1 MAGTV
6 TLSAGVRSNLLALQ
20 NTAALV
26 SQTQN
31 RLATGKKVNSALD
44 NPTNFFTA
52 SSLSARSSELSALLD
67 QMTNGINTIQAAN
80 NGLTSITNIIQSMQA
95 TVTQARQDSSWQS
108 QSYSFNTS
116 AFSNAGGMKSLTFS
130 GGAVSG
136 NVTVNLNDNE
146 TITGAGGFTGAN
158 NAQGVATSGTS
169 GSFTIQAADI
179 NGGNA
184 VTVNVNAS
192 DTEADV
198 IKAIN
203 TAVGLPGFAV
213 DNGGQINLVDT
224 AGAAITVGTS
234 AAATAVGFAAGN
246 LTSTATAGTVETTDG
261 IVAAINSNASL
272 SGKVKA
278 TNDNGKLQITNLST
292 STLTV
297 GGISGTTIDG
307 SASSATIGGNTVRT
321 NLVTTFNQ
329 LRDQLDKTAFDS
341 SYNGN
346 NLLTG
351 DALKLVF
358 NEGGT
363 STLTIQSTSA
373 TGINNTQLGIGS
385 ATIQGFQDN
394 SLLDNLANTLHN
406 ALNTVASQASAF
418 GSNLSIVQNRQDFT
432 NAMINTLTTGADS
445 LTLADTNLEGANM
458 LALQTRQ
465 QLSTTALSLANQA
478 NQAVLRLFG

>member
-1 MAGTV
+1 MSGSV
-6 TLSAGVRSNLLALQ
+6 TLTASVRANLLALQ
-20 NTAALV
+20 NTAQLL
-26 SQTQN
+26 SQTQS

-52 SSLSARSSELSALLD
+52 SALTARSGELSALLD
-67 QMTNGINTIQAAN
+67 QMANGVNTIQAAN

-95 TVTQARQDSSWQS
+95 SVTQARQDSSWQS
-108 QSYSFNTS
+108 QTFTFNAS
-116 AFSNAGGMKSLTFS
+116 AFSNAGGLKTLTFS
-130 GGAVSG
+130 GGAVGG
-136 NVTVNLNDNE
+136 NVSVNLNDNE
-146 TITGAGGFTGAN
+146 TITGAGGFAGA
-158 NAQGVATSGTS
+158 GGTSGTA

-179 NGGNA
+179 NGGQA

-192 DTEADV
+192 DTESNV

-203 TAVGLPGFAV
+203 TAVGIPGFAV
-213 DNGGQINLVDT
+213 DNAGQINLVDT
-224 AGAAITVGTS
+224 AGNAITVTTS

-261 IVAAINSNASL
+261 IVAAINGNASL
-272 SGKVKA
+272 TGAVKA

-292 STLTV
+292 SALTV
-297 GGISGTTIDG
+297 AGISGTTIDG
-307 SASSATIGGNTVRT
+307 SAATATIGGNTVRT

-341 SYNGN
+341 SFNGN

-358 NEGGT
+358 NESAT
-363 STLTIQSTSA
+363 STLTIQSTAA
-373 TGINNTQLGIGS
+373 TGINSTQLGIGGG
-385 ATIQGFQDN
+385 TIQQFQDN
-394 SLLDNLANTLHN
+394 TLLDNLSTKLQN
-406 ALNTVASQASAF
+406 ALNTVASQAASF
-418 GSNLSIVQNRQDFT
+418 GANLSIVQNRQDFT

-445 LTLADTNLEGANM
+445 LTLADTNQEGANI